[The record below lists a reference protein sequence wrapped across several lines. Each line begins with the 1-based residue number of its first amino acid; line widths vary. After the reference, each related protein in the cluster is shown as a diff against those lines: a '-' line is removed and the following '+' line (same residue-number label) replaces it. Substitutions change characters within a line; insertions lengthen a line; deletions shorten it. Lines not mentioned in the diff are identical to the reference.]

1 MIQDLKKKNA
11 GKDWEDARNVYQR
24 PRRIKT
30 KNPEMSNIIEG
41 INSRITKAEEQ
52 INNLE
57 DRIVEISATEQNI
70 ERKREKKWRQ
80 SKRLKTLNT
89 PIFTL

>member
-1 MIQDLKKKNA
+1 MT
-11 GKDWEDARNVYQR
+11 RNVYQR

-30 KNPEMSNIIEG
+30 KKPEMSNIIEG

-57 DRIVEISATEQNI
+57 DTMVEISATEQNI
-70 ERKREKKWRQ
+70 ERKREEM
-80 SKRLKTLNT
+80 KTV
-89 PIFTL
+89 